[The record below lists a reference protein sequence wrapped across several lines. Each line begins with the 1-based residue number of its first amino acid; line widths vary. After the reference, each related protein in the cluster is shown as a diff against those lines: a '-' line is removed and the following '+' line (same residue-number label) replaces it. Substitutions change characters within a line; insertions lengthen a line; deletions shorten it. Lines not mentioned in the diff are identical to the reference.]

1 MGPKK
6 EALSYEELSPS
17 PEKCLVQS
25 GKNWIPKMAD
35 KWLTIDQIADH
46 LQVSKEKIYKLS
58 QKGRMPASKFGGQ
71 WRFKKQVVD
80 RWMLKIQKH
89 GRTRHEK

>member
-1 MGPKK
+1 
-6 EALSYEELSPS
+6 
-17 PEKCLVQS
+17 
-25 GKNWIPKMAD
+25 MAD

-71 WRFKKQVVD
+71 WRFKRQVVD
-80 RWMLKIQKH
+80 NWMLKNQSVQRKPKRKIAKA
-89 GRTRHEK
+89 KS

>member
-1 MGPKK
+1 
-6 EALSYEELSPS
+6 
-17 PEKCLVQS
+17 
-25 GKNWIPKMAD
+25 MAD

-71 WRFKKQVVD
+71 WRFDLKEVDNWVRKQRPARKV
-80 RWMLKIQKH
+80 KS
-89 GRTRHEK
+89 